1 MDPEGGEVLR
11 NLPRSRPGT
20 RSRKRASGGAAR
32 AAAPRSSRAASPP
45 EPPADPV
52 GDAVRVVAGAAG
64 AGLRAADAL
73 TREVLRRLPRP

>member
-1 MDPEGGEVLR
+1 MDPEGGGVLK

-20 RSRKRASGGAAR
+20 RSHKRDPGGATRATSAR
-32 AAAPRSSRAASPP
+32 PSGPA
-45 EPPADPV
+45 EPAADPV
-52 GDAVRVVAGAAG
+52 GGAVRAVAGAAG